1 MRHSPP
7 PERGFSF
14 DLHVLG
20 LPPAFVLSQDQTLKF
35 DLELTSSRHNVHMN
49 SKTIHTLNLNLM
61 HQTRAQY
68 IFSRYPLQRK
78 AVIQQPRRPGIP
90 SHQKQQCQLTN
101 RPTTRTIKNQPDK
114 PDQPV
119 KSNKPSDPPRRR
131 DAGYR
136 PTIHPSQHNKFNFFN
151 RPC

>member
-1 MRHSPP
+1 
-7 PERGFSF
+7 
-14 DLHVLG
+14 
-20 LPPAFVLSQDQTLKF
+20 
-35 DLELTSSRHNVHMN
+35 MN

-101 RPTTRTIKNQPDK
+101 RLSRNQFHK
-114 PDQPV
+114 QT
-119 KSNKPSDPPRRR
+119 KKRRR
-131 DAGYR
+131 
-136 PTIHPSQHNKFNFFN
+136 KF
-151 RPC
+151 PD